1 MTKKVWTRV
10 LMLAVAA
17 TLASCAS
24 QKDILYFQDIDE
36 ANIEKISKDYEPVIK
51 RDDMLRII
59 VSGPDKKV
67 AMPYNLTLTE
77 ISKDGSATIA
87 NPTTSVLPYK
97 VDSEGYI
104 SFPNVGRIF
113 VLGMTRRDLV
123 NYLTLEIGKDIDDP
137 IVYVAFENFKVTVL
151 GEVRNPGTFNV
162 TSERLTLL
170 QALGMAG
177 DLTLTAQRK
186 GLILIREVD
195 GKQTHFKFDLT
206 DSEILSSP
214 YFYLQQNDVI
224 YVPASAARVA
234 AANTNT
240 GIWSV
245 LLSTITTLI
254 TIITF
259 SYNILH

>member
-36 ANIEKISKDYEPVIK
+36 ATIEKISKDYEPVIK

-59 VSGPDKKV
+59 VSGPDKNV
-67 AMPYNLTLTE
+67 AMPYNLTL
-77 ISKDGSATIA
+77 SDNGASGSID
-87 NPTTSVLPYK
+87 PTRSVLPYQ
-97 VDSEGYI
+97 VDNEGYI
-104 SFPNVGRIF
+104 TFPNIGRIF
-113 VLGMTRRDLV
+113 VLGMTRKDLV
-123 NYLTLEIGKDIDDP
+123 EYLTKEISKDVDDP

-206 DSEILSSP
+206 DSQILSSP

-224 YVPASAARVA
+224 YVPASATRVA

-240 GIWSV
+240 SLWSV
-245 LLSTITTLI
+245 VLSTITTLI
-254 TIITF
+254 TVTTF
-259 SYNILH
+259 ALTRVK

>member
-1 MTKKVWTRV
+1 MKTILHCLAAAV
-10 LMLAVAA
+10 LL
-17 TLASCAS
+17 LGLLSSCAS

-36 ANIEKISKDYEPVIK
+36 ATIEKISKDYEPVIK
-51 RDDMLRII
+51 RDDVLRII
-59 VSGPDKKV
+59 VSGPEKSV
-67 AMPYNLTLTE
+67 VMPYNLTLTDA
-77 ISKDGSATIA
+77 SKGSTTLS
-87 NPTTSVLPYK
+87 NPTTSVLPYQ
-97 VDSEGYI
+97 VDNEGYI
-104 SFPNVGRIF
+104 TFPNIGRIF
-113 VLGMTRRDLV
+113 VLGMTRKELV
-123 NYLTLEIGKDIDDP
+123 DYLTKVIGKDVEAP

-162 TSERLTLL
+162 ASERLTLL

-206 DSEILSSP
+206 DSQILSSP
-214 YFYLQQNDVI
+214 FFYLQQNDVI
-224 YVPASAARVA
+224 YVPASPSRVA

-259 SYNILH
+259 SYNVLH

>member
-1 MTKKVWTRV
+1 MKTILHCLAAAV
-10 LMLAVAA
+10 LL
-17 TLASCAS
+17 LGLLSSCAS

-36 ANIEKISKDYEPVIK
+36 ATIEKISRDYEPVIK
-51 RDDMLRII
+51 RDDVLRIV
-59 VSGPDKKV
+59 VSGPDKNV
-67 AMPYNLTLTE
+67 AMPYNLTLTDA
-77 ISKDGSATIA
+77 SKGGATLT
-87 NPTTSVLPYK
+87 NPTTSVLPYQ
-97 VDSEGYI
+97 VDNEGYI
-104 SFPNVGRIF
+104 TFPIIGRIY
-113 VLGMTRRDLV
+113 VLGKTRKELV
-123 NYLTLEIGKDIDDP
+123 DYLTKEIGKDIEDP
-137 IVYVAFENFKVTVL
+137 IVYAAFENFKVTVL

-186 GLILIREVD
+186 GLVLIREID

-206 DSEILSSP
+206 DSRILSSP
-214 YFYLQQNDVI
+214 FFYLQQNDVI
-224 YVPASAARVA
+224 YVPASATRVA

-259 SYNILH
+259 SYNVLH